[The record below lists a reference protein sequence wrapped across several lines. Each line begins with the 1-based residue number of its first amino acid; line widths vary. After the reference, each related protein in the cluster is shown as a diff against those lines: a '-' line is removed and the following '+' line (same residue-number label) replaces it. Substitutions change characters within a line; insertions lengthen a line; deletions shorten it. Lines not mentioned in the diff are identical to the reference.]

1 MLHTRPIGRGANDA
15 MFQPL
20 RGAARRMRARPG
32 ARRPKRPSNSW
43 DANRAM
49 MAAGLPPSRYCR
61 MVGDVTTAEL
71 LLGSQRETGAPVALS
86 ASTLLRHLMAL
97 GSSGSGKTVFCKV
110 VVEELVRAGIPT
122 ICVDPQG
129 DLCSLVSG
137 ALSDEELRQ
146 RGVDPALAAEFQ
158 QKADVVIYT
167 PASAKG
173 VPLCADPVDPGLVDL
188 PQAER
193 LAAVTRTA
201 SMVTALLGFDVDGDD
216 GAGLTAVLDAVL
228 QQALDA
234 GQRPTLASMTEA
246 LTKAD
251 HAELERYLDA
261 RKIRT
266 ACQRLARLDVGARK
280 LLFHQGVPINIDQ
293 LLGRD
298 APDSGRTR
306 VSVIYLNTLHGQE
319 DKDFLVA
326 ALVDRLYAWMLSHPS
341 STPQLLFY
349 IDEVSPFIPPV
360 RKPACKDGLALLFK
374 QARKYGVCCLM
385 ATQNPGDVDYRAMA
399 QFGTWALG
407 RLTTRQDLK
416 KLEPTIKSIDPV
428 SSDSVMGLLPS
439 LAPGELM
446 LLSPDNFSEAV
457 PLKTRWLFT
466 DHRTF
471 DEKRIEEVAD
481 ERWRERFTA
490 PTSETSREPAVTD
503 AAGAEEEPRPTAKAT
518 AKAERKPK
526 PTADATAEAKRGPK
540 PGGKEGPNAADPEMS
555 TAAPRAVP
563 KTVPMTVPLAAA
575 PTRPQPAASQQPAV
589 DPTEQALQAVERELS
604 SRESAAVKELAGPL
618 SMSDKKVRG
627 LLKRLVSRGV
637 VAEFKQGRG
646 MRYHLVARGGRPDLG
661 LPARVLTVT
670 ARINQETAAS
680 LARDHVRSRLLGLI
694 GEDETLAGLRL
705 VHRLLYKLDFREHV
719 ERGLIGRIV
728 GGREDERLGSV
739 YVHPQTLELLVL
751 DLRAGIR
758 FASAPDQQHAGDVPD
773 LDGVAAFTDAAPS
786 QLVIDEQEWLGR
798 TAPNAVSVSF
808 HQRYSARCEA
818 VTPLFLPLWELTFQQ
833 DGGARYRVITLD
845 ALLGQPVSWPRPGEA
860 RN

>member
-1 MLHTRPIGRGANDA
+1 M
-15 MFQPL
+15 
-20 RGAARRMRARPG
+20 
-32 ARRPKRPSNSW
+32 
-43 DANRAM
+43 
-49 MAAGLPPSRYCR
+49 
-61 MVGDVTTAEL
+61 TAEL
-71 LLGSQRETGAPVALS
+71 LLGTQRETGAPVSLPAT
-86 ASTLLRHLMAL
+86 TLLRHLMAL

-122 ICVDPQG
+122 ICIDPQG

-137 ALSDEELRQ
+137 ALSDDELQ
-146 RGVDPALAAEFQ
+146 ERGVDPALAAEFQ
-158 QKADVVIYT
+158 RKADVVIYT

-173 VPLCADPVDPGLVDL
+173 VPLCADPVDPGLADL
-188 PQAER
+188 PQSER

-216 GAGLTAVLDAVL
+216 GAGMTAVLDAVL
-228 QQALDA
+228 QQLLD
-234 GQRPTLASMTEA
+234 GGERPSLASLTDA
-246 LTKAD
+246 LTKGD
-251 HAELERYLDA
+251 HTELERYLDA

-266 ACQRLARLDVGARK
+266 ACQRLARLDVGARR

-293 LLGRD
+293 FVGRGAD
-298 APDSGRTR
+298 DSGKTR
-306 VSVIYLNTLHGQE
+306 VSVIYLNTLHSQE

-341 STPQLLFY
+341 PTPQLLFY

-360 RKPACKDGLALLFK
+360 RKPACKDGLSLLFK

-385 ATQNPGDVDYRAMA
+385 ATQNPGDVDYRSMA

-416 KLEPTIKSIDPV
+416 KLEPTIKSLDPD
-428 SSDSVMGLLPS
+428 SSDAVMGSLPS
-439 LAPGELM
+439 LSPGELT
-446 LLSPDNFSEAV
+446 LLSPDNFSGAV

-471 DEKRIEEVAD
+471 DEERIEEVAD
-481 ERWRERFTA
+481 ERWRERFAA
-490 PTSETSREPAVTD
+490 PTSETPREPPVKEVAS
-503 AAGAEEEPRPTAKAT
+503 AGEQPSPAAKAGP
-518 AKAERKPK
+518 ASERKPK
-526 PTADATAEAKRGPK
+526 PTANAAAEAKRGPK
-540 PGGKEGPNAADPEMS
+540 PVVEETPTAPGPERS
-555 TAAPRAVP
+555 TAAPRAVA

-575 PTRPQPAASQQPAV
+575 PTPPAAPRQPAV
-589 DPTEQALQAVERELS
+589 DPTEQTLQAVERELS
-604 SRESAAVKELAGPL
+604 TRESASVKELAGPL

-627 LLKRLVSRGV
+627 LLKQLVSRGV

-646 MRYHLVARGGRPDLG
+646 MRYYLVARGGRPDLG
-661 LPARVLTVT
+661 LPARVPTVT

-680 LARDHVRSRLLGLI
+680 LARDHARSRLLGLI
-694 GEDETLAGLRL
+694 GEDETLASLRL
-705 VHRLLYKLDFREHV
+705 VHRLLYRLDFREHV

-798 TAPNAVSVSF
+798 TAPNAVSASF

-833 DGGARYRVITLD
+833 DGGARYRVVSLD
-845 ALLGQPVSWPRPGEA
+845 ALLGQPVSWPRVESTSPRPG
-860 RN
+860 